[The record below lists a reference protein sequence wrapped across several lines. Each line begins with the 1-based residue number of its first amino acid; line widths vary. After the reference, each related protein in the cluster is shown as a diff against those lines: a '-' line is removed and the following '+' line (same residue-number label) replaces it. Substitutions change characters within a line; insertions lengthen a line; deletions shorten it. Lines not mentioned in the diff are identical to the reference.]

1 MIIPSRWF
9 AGGKGLDD
17 FRAKMLTDKRL
28 KVLVDHPNAED
39 CFPGVEIKGGVCY
52 FLWDSKHDG
61 ECEVVSMLE
70 GEEVSRAKRKLD
82 EHDTFIRF
90 NESIEIINKIKSKN
104 EETLDKKV
112 SSAKKGPTEN
122 LAGFVTV
129 KQLKSILAEMTC
141 ISRQNQII
149 MFDDNELYD
158 EMLSFAGDKEIVK
171 SCSLA
176 HYGIMGKSRLTLQ
189 VK

>member
-1 MIIPSRWF
+1 
-9 AGGKGLDD
+9 
-17 FRAKMLTDKRL
+17 MLTDKRL

-112 SSAKKGPTEN
+112 SSRKPF
-122 LAGFVTV
+122 GFATDFKDYKTKDFTGAV
-129 KQLKSILAEMTC
+129 KIYARGEIGFISKDKILN
-141 ISRQNQII
+141 NQ
-149 MFDDNELYD
+149 F
-158 EMLSFAGDKEIVK
+158 F
-171 SCSLA
+171 C
-176 HYGIMGKSRLTLQ
+176 
-189 VK
+189 